1 MVITSDT
8 VLQTL
13 WMSVNGAS
21 RITIGNSRV
30 MVQIVALLTDNSR
43 VIIYDHI
50 IFIEQITNI
59 NVIKRAWFVTDGVA
73 K

>member
-1 MVITSDT
+1 
-8 VLQTL
+8 
-13 WMSVNGAS
+13 
-21 RITIGNSRV
+21 